1 MRTRLTLDQRDLQ
14 AARSIRLSAV
24 TELPIGPTNAAIF
37 PGFSVTSGSIPF
49 RGQQDS
55 KRAEQKTFWP
65 TSTSLFRFRLCSE
78 DYKLAARLGK
88 RQCGRM
94 HAVEI
99 CARTENPAKQ
109 VAGSIVLRRFEEFGV
124 IFQPVKE
131 PVGEPSQIIPFNRSR
146 IDEFVQA
153 RRKTRIPC
161 SIYN

>member
-37 PGFSVTSGSIPF
+37 PGFFVTCGSIPI
-49 RGQQDS
+49 RAQQDS
-55 KRAEQKTFWP
+55 KQAEQRTFWP
-65 TSTSLFRFRLCSE
+65 TSLLQMCSG
-78 DYKLAARLGK
+78 DCKLAARLGK
-88 RQCGRM
+88 RQCGCM

-99 CARTENPAKQ
+99 GDRTENPAKQ
-109 VAGSIVLRRFEEFGV
+109 VAGSIVLRSFEEFGV
-124 IFQPVKE
+124 ISQPVKE

-146 IDEFVQA
+146 IEEFVQA
-153 RRKTRIPC
+153 RRKTWIPC